1 MSAEYFLGVCIPI
14 FLILGAIIIGIR
26 TLYNGIKR
34 LIKFNFYKNFVITDG
49 KVKSYQVTST
59 QGDHGNGRSYFYH
72 PVIEYYV
79 NNKKYTFTTETGDDF
94 WFKPKVG
101 KIIKIKYDAKNP
113 EIVCKR
119 HDTDTIWTISIGLIC
134 IIAGSLFLYKYL
146 LLMIQS

>member
-1 MSAEYFLGVCIPI
+1 MSVEYFLGVCIPI
-14 FLILGAIIIGIR
+14 VLLLWAIIIGIR
-26 TLYNGIKR
+26 T
-34 LIKFNFYKNFVITDG
+34 FG
-49 KVKSYQVTST
+49 KVKSYKVTYRR
-59 QGDHGNGRSYFYH
+59 RSYFYH

-79 NNKKYTFTTETGDDF
+79 DNKKYTFTTETGDDF

>member
-1 MSAEYFLGVCIPI
+1 MY
-14 FLILGAIIIGIR
+14 
-26 TLYNGIKR
+26 YGIKR
-34 LIKFNFYKNFVITDG
+34 LIKFNFYENFVITDG
-49 KVKSYQVTST
+49 KVKSYKVTYRRS
-59 QGDHGNGRSYFYH
+59 SYFYH

-79 NNKKYTFTTETGDDF
+79 DNKKYTFTTETGDDF

-134 IIAGSLFLYKYL
+134 IIAGSIFLYKYL